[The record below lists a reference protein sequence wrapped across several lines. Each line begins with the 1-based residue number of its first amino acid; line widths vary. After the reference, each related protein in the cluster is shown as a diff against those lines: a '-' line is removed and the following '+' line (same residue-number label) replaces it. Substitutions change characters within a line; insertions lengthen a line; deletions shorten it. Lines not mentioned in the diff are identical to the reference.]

1 MNRSLKRLGAVL
13 ALVVGATACDF
24 DVTNPGPT
32 NDAFLDKS
40 EAHQAVANGS
50 ARLLFASLANVAYT
64 TAAVTREMF
73 PSGSTSSF
81 GISNNQQRGLLL
93 YDDEH
98 INDGPWVPAQRS
110 RYVGESGFD
119 RFIANGAPATGYR
132 PAVEAALWAA
142 YANRLLGEN
151 WCESAVD
158 GGPIITREEQLK
170 RAETWFTKAMDA
182 AGADAA
188 LASFKT
194 AAIAGRAAVRVQL
207 GDWPGAVADAAQV
220 PTTFTF
226 YARYEEAQQD
236 QFNRT
241 YFAGASQPYRAITT
255 WSTKYQDYYTS
266 TQDPRTPWVN
276 TGMTGDAAVIMVGNI
291 RVPFYRQEK
300 FNARGSDIL
309 LSSGREMR
317 LIEAE
322 KLLRDGSTAGAM
334 AILNARR
341 AALTPAQAALA
352 PADLNQAWAMF
363 KQERGIELWLDGR
376 RLGDLYRWKAT
387 NTPGA
392 LHPRESAGDATSFL
406 AANQSLCYPI
416 SKAERESNP
425 NIPLQP

>member
-1 MNRSLKRLGAVL
+1 MTRSLQRLGAVL
-13 ALVVGATACDF
+13 ALVVATTACDF

-32 NDAFLDKS
+32 NDTFLDKA

-50 ARLLFASLANVAYT
+50 ARLLFQALANVAYT

-73 PSGSTSSF
+73 PSGSTSAF
-81 GISNNQQRGLLL
+81 GISNFQQRGLLL

-119 RFIANGAPATGYR
+119 RFIENGAPATGYR

-158 GGPIITREEQLK
+158 GGPIITRQEQLK

-182 AGADAA
+182 AGAVAA

-194 AAIAGRAAVRVQL
+194 AAIAGRASVRVQL
-207 GDWPGAVADAAQV
+207 GDWTGALADAAQV

-241 YFAGASQPYRAITT
+241 YFAGANQPYRAITT

-291 RVPFYRQEK
+291 RPPFYRQEK
-300 FNARGSDIL
+300 FNTRGSDIL

-322 KLLRDGSTAGAM
+322 KLLRDGNTAGAM

-341 AALTPAQAALA
+341 AALTPAQPALA
-352 PADLNQAWAMF
+352 PSDLNQAWAMF

-387 NTPGA
+387 STPGA
-392 LHPRESAGDATSFL
+392 LHPRETAGDATSFL